1 MASSTSLLSST
12 EHTSSGGRSRHQT
25 EWGNLAMR
33 TSEEPTDCP
42 IVSKITHRY
51 VPDSPIESDR
61 IMRLPAG
68 VPEGARKPAEEYEN
82 NKELIIEK
90 ERDIRGVSS
99 HIH

>member
-1 MASSTSLLSST
+1 M
-12 EHTSSGGRSRHQT
+12 
-25 EWGNLAMR
+25 EWGKLTMR